1 MLWDSNM
8 QIKYSGKDGI
18 YFHLRDN
25 VDAFLTL
32 SATENMEYDS
42 PMMVTTQA
50 MQSGQTVTDN
60 VQRAPKTITISGV
73 VVVGYEGSLLR
84 TRQGQLVE
92 NFIDTVETW
101 RDQKQIISV
110 ICKDGIKI
118 NDSIITNFKASKE
131 HTIANGLRIQMT
143 FQGVEFKAVVGQTD
157 VSAATG
163 KTATTND
170 GGATGKTATTND
182 GGATSKKNTGNTT
195 TSLGNGK
202 LNCQLLFDLD
212 ANGVRVLTSDEDRAL
227 GKCSMSA
234 KISKGVTTFSDE
246 AERNARA
253 TLNSTAGDGKALQ
266 KHSVNPNK
274 KGTY

>member
-1 MLWDSNM
+1 MFNAK
-8 QIKYSGKDGI
+8 QYRYSGKDGV
-18 YFHLRDN
+18 YFFIQGQSES
-25 VDAFLTL
+25 FLSL

-42 PMMVTTQA
+42 PMMVTTQT

-101 RDQKQIISV
+101 RDQKQIITV
-110 ICKDGIKI
+110 VAKDGISI
-118 NDSIITNFKASKE
+118 TDSVITQFKASKE
-131 HTIANGLRIQMT
+131 HTISNGLRIQMT
-143 FQGVEFKAVVGQTD
+143 FQGVEFRSIVGQTD

-170 GGATGKTATTND
+170 GGAT
-182 GGATSKKNTGNTT
+182 SKKNIGNVT
-195 TSLGNGK
+195 TSRNETPMLTCK
-202 LNCQLLFDLD
+202 ELF
-212 ANGVRVLTSDEDRAL
+212 SY
-227 GKCSMSA
+227 SA
-234 KISKGVTTFSDE
+234 SELSDE
-246 AERNARA
+246 ALKARVACSKNVSVKNGESTFTDSANAQA
-253 TLNSTAGDGKALQ
+253 SKVLKSGNALR
-266 KHSVNPNK
+266 KFSVNPNK

>member
-1 MLWDSNM
+1 MIYSN

-25 VDAFLTL
+25 VESFLALT
-32 SATENMEYDS
+32 ATEQMDYDS

-60 VQRAPKTITISGV
+60 VQRAPKTISISGV
-73 VVVGYEGSLLR
+73 VVVDSTGSILL

-92 NFIDTVETW
+92 TFISTVESW

-118 NDSIITNFKASKE
+118 DDSIITSFKASKDVG
-131 HTIANGLRIQMT
+131 ISNGLRIQLT
-143 FQGVEFKAVVGQTD
+143 FQEINFKAVVGQTD

-170 GGATGKTATTND
+170 GGAT
-182 GGATSKKNTGNTT
+182 SKKNAGNVTT
-195 TSLGNGK
+195 ERNNAPMLM
-202 LNCQLLFDLD
+202 CQELYSYSASEL
-212 ANGVRVLTSDEDRAL
+212 SDEAL
-227 GKCSMSA
+227 KARSNCS
-234 KISKGVTTFSDE
+234 KNVTVKDGVSTFSDAANE
-246 AERNARA
+246 QASKVLKSGNALR
-253 TLNSTAGDGKALQ
+253 KF
-266 KHSVNPNK
+266 SVNPNK